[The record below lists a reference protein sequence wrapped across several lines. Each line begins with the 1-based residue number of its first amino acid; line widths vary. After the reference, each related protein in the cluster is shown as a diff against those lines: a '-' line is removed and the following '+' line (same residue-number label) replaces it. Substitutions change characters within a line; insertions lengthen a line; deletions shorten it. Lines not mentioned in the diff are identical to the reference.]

1 MHYAAALMAAGILS
15 LSLLAAVVM
24 PQPLASQV
32 HVAPPEETRQAHHHR
47 SPGKPGADVALVSP
61 GIRTLLLGD
70 TQALELQIQ
79 SHHTH
84 GALHIRVV
92 PSQDLK
98 MLSGVRQWSFEL
110 SGQQVL
116 ALPLTVQTL
125 AEGQHYLH
133 VFIEHI
139 DQDGTRTSRALATE
153 FRTADHVQTRAY
165 AKSFHAGT
173 ASPYRTLP
181 AREEIY

>member
-1 MHYAAALMAAGILS
+1 MHYAAALIAAGILS
-15 LSLLAAVVM
+15 LPLLAAVPT
-24 PQPLASQV
+24 PQ
-32 HVAPPEETRQAHHHR
+32 PEETRHAHHLHR
-47 SPGKPGADVALVSP
+47 SPGKPGADVTLVSP